1 MTINFGFLKTRRAR
15 YVMLALTIITA
26 LVATGF
32 NQELGKSDWA
42 AWVQAVGSIA
52 AIIGSF
58 FFGRTQSDRDRENAL
73 HIALAANREKWAT
86 VKAIVDNL
94 YHQCRAVA
102 PGFDEPEEEF
112 GNIAFVLSY
121 NKEQFARALQ
131 LVESIPIFELNSDR
145 LARYVID
152 FQRDARKLGG
162 FVDYAKEF
170 NEGRV
175 HDEGVNAQNIKT
187 TANEVVIALHEGYEE
202 IASIVGLPGM
212 GRAPVGPAPR
222 I

>member
-1 MTINFGFLKTRRAR
+1 MTINFEFLKTRLVR
-15 YVMLALTIITA
+15 YVLLTLTMITA
-26 LVATGF
+26 MVASGF
-32 NQELGKSDWA
+32 NQELSKSDWA

-73 HIALAANREKWAT
+73 HVALTANREKWAT

-102 PGFDEPEEEF
+102 PAFEKPGEEF

-131 LVESIPIFELNSDR
+131 LLEGIPIFELNSDR
-145 LARYVID
+145 LARCVID

-170 NEGRV
+170 IAGRV
-175 HDEGVNAQNIKT
+175 RDEGVNAQNIKA
-187 TANEVVIALHEGYEE
+187 TANELVTALHEAYEE
-202 IASIVGLPGM
+202 IASIVGIPGM